1 MEKNTL
7 VLIGVLAAMVLI
19 AGVQFFQFNA
29 LTSNLGNIKLSGNV
43 APVASSPTP
52 TSSGSGS
59 GNLPGV
65 LSNLPSQVGGC

>member
-29 LTSNLGNIKLSGNV
+29 LTNNLGNLKVSGTV

-52 TSSGSGS
+52 ISSGSGR
-59 GNLPGV
+59 GNLPST